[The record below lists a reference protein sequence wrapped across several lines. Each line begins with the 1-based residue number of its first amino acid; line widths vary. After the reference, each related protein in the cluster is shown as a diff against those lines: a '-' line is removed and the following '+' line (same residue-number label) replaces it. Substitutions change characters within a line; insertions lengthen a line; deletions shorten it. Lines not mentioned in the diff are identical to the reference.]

1 MESPITAWA
10 VLAGSAVCA
19 YQLATAGVPAW
30 NEFFKLFDESRC
42 VALLPSP
49 CFSMLPGPSSQT
61 FTHLALSGAC
71 WPDGSSQ

>member
-49 CFSMLPGPSSQT
+49 RFSLLSRALQPDFHASGPLWRV
-61 FTHLALSGAC
+61 LA
-71 WPDGSSQ
+71 